1 MSQGTSL
8 QARTRLRRKVRRVR
22 LTAEIAGWGSA
33 AVVTADVL
41 RDVVSA
47 GGDSMSDTTTA
58 ASSTNSHHTVVEAA
72 GQHAATATAHPTP
85 TPSSTGG
92 AGNGFLLHF
101 LEHPPHITT
110 PEILGGV
117 GVAAGLFLAA
127 DRYYQGRR
135 NVSGLATRRQ
145 LRRMSRKHILKEA
158 REQLPLLKEMS
169 KKQLK
174 EVGPTRYALPLGVC
188 AAGPRADLYVS
199 YKDVGIIVAPAQTGK
214 SALLGKFMID
224 CHGPA
229 LCTNTKLDLYEE
241 TAPIRSKFG
250 KLWLLNLDEQGY
262 PPVPTNF
269 RWNPVKGC
277 HLEKEALERGAS
289 LVQAAGE
296 NMDVTDAGYWLDK
309 AGELLACFLHAAA
322 ITNRT
327 MFDVWRWVN
336 DHRDGETLEILQT
349 NENAAPGWAGRL
361 SSLQSLDSKH
371 LTSIYETCSKA
382 VKFMLRRDIAALTV
396 PDDQHPEFDIDAFLM
411 SRDTVYL
418 VGENTPGSNIAP
430 FFLAFT
436 AALHSR
442 AKVLATRRPGR
453 RHDPAVLFVIDEAA
467 LICPVPLDSWA
478 ADSGGRGICLWIAAQ
493 AYSQLEQRYGVL
505 GARTIK
511 GSANVQILLGGIAD
525 DEYLESVSKLVGDH
539 DVDRPSETQHPSNG
553 MGGGGV
559 SRSKTTSKERIVAVS
574 AIREMEMW
582 HGLVVYRNAKGTI
595 MRYDPVWKHPA
606 RIAYNKQLKKKGR
619 R

>member
-1 MSQGTSL
+1 MSQDTSL

-22 LTAEIAGWGSA
+22 LAAEIAGWGSA

-58 ASSTNSHHTVVEAA
+58 ASSTTNHHTVVEAA

-85 TPSSTGG
+85 TTTPTSG
-92 AGNGFLLHF
+92 ASNGFLLHF

-117 GVAAGLFLAA
+117 GVAAGLVWAA
-127 DRYYQGRR
+127 DRYYQSRR
-135 NVSGLATRRQ
+135 NASGLATKRQ
-145 LRRMSRKHILKEA
+145 LRRMTHKHILKEV
-158 REQLPLLKEMS
+158 RSQLPLLKAMS
-169 KKQLK
+169 KQELK
-174 EVGPTRYALPLGVC
+174 AVGPTRYALPLGV
-188 AAGPRADLYVS
+188 GSGLKLYVS
-199 YKDVGIIVAPAQTGK
+199 YKDVGIIIAPAQTGK

-241 TAPIRSKFG
+241 TAPIRGQFG

-262 PPVPTNF
+262 PPVETNF
-269 RWNPVKGC
+269 RWNPISGC
-277 HLEKEALERGAS
+277 QLEKEALERGAS

-322 ITNRT
+322 ITGRN
-327 MFDVWRWVN
+327 MFDLWRWVN
-336 DHRDGETLEILQT
+336 DHRDGETLQILQT
-349 NENAAPGWAGRL
+349 HEDAAPGWADRL

-371 LTSIYETCSKA
+371 LTSIYETCSRA
-382 VKFMLRRDIAALTV
+382 VKFMLRRDIAKLTM
-396 PDDQHPEFDIDAFLM
+396 PDDEHPEFDIDAFLM

-436 AALHSR
+436 SALHSR

-453 RHDPAVLFVIDEAA
+453 RHDPALMMVIDEAA
-467 LICPVPLDSWA
+467 LICPVPLDAWA

-525 DEYLESVSKLVGDH
+525 DDYLESVSKLVGDH
-539 DVDRPSETQHPSNG
+539 DVDRPSETQHGSNG
-553 MGGGGV
+553 MGGGSSV
-559 SRSKTTSKERIVAVS
+559 SRSKTTSRERVMAVS

-582 HGLVVYRNAKGTI
+582 HGLVVYRNLKGTV
-595 MRYDPVWKHPA
+595 MRYTPVWEHPA
-606 RIAYNKQLKKKGR
+606 KLAYNKELKKRGGQR
-619 R
+619 